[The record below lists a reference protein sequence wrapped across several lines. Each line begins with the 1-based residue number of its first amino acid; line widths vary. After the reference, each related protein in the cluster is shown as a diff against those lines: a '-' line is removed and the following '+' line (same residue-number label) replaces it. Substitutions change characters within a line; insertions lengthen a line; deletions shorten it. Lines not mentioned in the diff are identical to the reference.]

1 MQFMGRDRK
10 MAWHSNQGAIGSPHE
25 LGAKSGS
32 KLAALQTLAR
42 QGCVPKYREVF
53 GVRPACRRF
62 RWFMVPR
69 RGRMVVES
77 VHEPPNQGEHDAMKI
92 LLGAVCML
100 LTIAALQGGS
110 LHCDLSAYRAQ
121 PGLEAGLTND

>member
-42 QGCVPKYREVF
+42 QGCVPKYREAF

-62 RWFMVPR
+62 CWFMVPV
-69 RGRMVVES
+69 RGKMAVQAT
-77 VHEPPNQGEHDAMKI
+77 HEPCPLTSSLSPNGGE
-92 LLGAVCML
+92 GARRAGEG
-100 LTIAALQGGS
+100 AAQFMVPVHAKKRMGAL
-110 LHCDLSAYRAQ
+110 
-121 PGLEAGLTND
+121 

>member
-32 KLAALQTLAR
+32 KLPALQTLAR
-42 QGCVPKYREVF
+42 QGSVPEYREAF

-62 RWFMVPR
+62 RWFMVPMRGNQAMEASHEARSSR
-69 RGRMVVES
+69 REEAHSSRTSGYQS
-77 VHEPPNQGEHDAMKI
+77 
-92 LLGAVCML
+92 L
-100 LTIAALQGGS
+100 LTSAAT
-110 LHCDLSAYRAQ
+110 A
-121 PGLEAGLTND
+121 PGFN

>member
-42 QGCVPKYREVF
+42 QGCVPKYREAF

-62 RWFMVPR
+62 RWFMVPV
-69 RGRMVVES
+69 RGKMAVEAF
-77 VHEPPNQGEHDAMKI
+77 HEPAPTNGQIHVAYATWSCPKGFMVPM
-92 LLGAVCML
+92 GAQKRME
-100 LTIAALQGGS
+100 AS
-110 LHCDLSAYRAQ
+110 L
-121 PGLEAGLTND
+121 